1 MNSKDPKGDLK
12 KANQDFTNC
21 ISTEFLTKF
30 LNGAN
35 VRVEDFCVKEREKM
49 EDQEHVKRLAEANSM
64 GAMAGGDDAG
74 DAPKNEM

>member
-49 EDQEHVKRLAEANSM
+49 EELD
-64 GAMAGGDDAG
+64 
-74 DAPKNEM
+74 

>member
-12 KANQDFTNC
+12 VANKEFTTC

-35 VRVEDFCVKEREKM
+35 VRVEDFCVKERQKM
-49 EDQEHVKRLAEANSM
+49 EELD
-64 GAMAGGDDAG
+64 
-74 DAPKNEM
+74 